1 MNIHEYDYSSR
12 FKSLSKAR
20 VFMTAI
26 DKVDFGHFCVIKTFQ
41 FITAPSM
48 LLTFYVADNCD
59 VGDRFLKSH
68 PDHHRVTNITL

>member
-41 FITAPSM
+41 FISATSM
-48 LLTFYVADNCD
+48 LLTFYVADNFGMLATD
-59 VGDRFLKSH
+59 FFAFF
-68 PDHHRVTNITL
+68 